1 MSRLTQA
8 QSSAMVSRVTGAR
21 QLPPELVEQIVAKTD
36 GVALFVEELT
46 KAVLESGTLK
56 QVGDRYEYSGSTAS
70 VTIPATL
77 RDSLMA
83 RLDRSLSG
91 QGGRADRRRNR
102 PRVQLRA
109 DLGGCAQRQEHSSM
123 SRWSSLTESGLVFR
137 RGVLP
142 DAVFTF
148 KHALV
153 RDAAY
158 DTLLKS
164 RRKELHGRIAR
175 VLEERFPATADAE
188 PELLAYHLT
197 EAVQTERA
205 IGYWCKAGELALR
218 RMALTEAI
226 SHLTKGLELVA
237 TLPPSASAMLG
248 SWTCAY
254 RWAWPGWRC
263 ADGTRTRW
271 PRPLRRRWSWQRHC
285 TVARRCFLFSPG
297 CG

>member
-1 MSRLTQA
+1 
-8 QSSAMVSRVTGAR
+8 MVSRVTGAR
-21 QLPPELVEQIVAKTD
+21 PLPPELVEQIVAKTD

-83 RLDRSLSG
+83 RLDRSMPVKAIAQIGAAIGREFSYELISAVAPSG
-91 QGGRADRRRNR
+91 EARLDES
-102 PRVQLRA
+102 L
-109 DLGGCAQRQEHSSM
+109 EH
-123 SRWSSLTESGLVFR
+123 LTESGLVFR
-137 RGVLP
+137 RGVRP

-175 VLEERFPATADAE
+175 VLEQRFPAIADAE
-188 PELLAYHLT
+188 PELLAHHLT
-197 EAVQTERA
+197 EAAQTDPA
-205 IGYWCKAGELALR
+205 VGYWCKAGELALR
-218 RMALTEAI
+218 RMAPTEAI

-237 TLPPSASAMLG
+237 TLPPS
-248 SWTCAY
+248 
-254 RWAWPGWRC
+254 
-263 ADGTRTRW
+263 
-271 PRPLRRRWSWQRHC
+271 RR
-285 TVARRCFLFSPG
+285 A
-297 CG
+297 